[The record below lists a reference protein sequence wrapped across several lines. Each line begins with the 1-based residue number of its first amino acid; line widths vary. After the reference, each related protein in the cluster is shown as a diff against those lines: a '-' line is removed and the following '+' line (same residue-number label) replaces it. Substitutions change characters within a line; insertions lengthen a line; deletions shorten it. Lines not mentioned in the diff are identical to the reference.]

1 MKNKKV
7 TIILILVAVALIAFL
22 GGFALKDVI
31 APPKEKECPKQIVD
45 NCIEKE
51 PEIEKGACP
60 LEKFDS
66 NFTLSDTDIEEIT
79 NTLKEEGITT
89 VKNLQ
94 LAVVSNNGYYFNVKW
109 EDEGSGAFVSI
120 AKVNGKYKTISSPG
134 SGDIAEYVERMNY
147 TLESI
152 CK

>member
-7 TIILILVAVALIAFL
+7 TIILVLVAVAIIAFL

-31 APPKEKECPKQIVD
+31 APLKEKECPKAVVVD

-79 NTLKEEGITT
+79 NILKEEGITT
-89 VKNLQ
+89 IKNLQ

-109 EDEGSGAFVSI
+109 EDEGSGQGAI
-120 AKVNGKYKTISSPG
+120 ITKVNGKYKILNYG
-134 SGDIAEYVERMNY
+134 SGYVREDIIKMSS
-147 TLESI
+147 TLERI

>member
-7 TIILILVAVALIAFL
+7 TIILVLVAVAIIAFL

-31 APPKEKECPKQIVD
+31 APPKEKECPKQVVD

-79 NTLKEEGITT
+79 NAVKEEGITT
-89 VKNLQ
+89 VKNLH
-94 LAVVSNNGYYFNVKW
+94 LGTVAENGYYFFVSW
-109 EDEGSGAFVSI
+109 EDEGSGQGAI
-120 AKVNGKYKTISSPG
+120 ITKVNGKYKILNYG
-134 SGDIAEYVERMNY
+134 SGYVSEDIIKMSS
-147 TLESI
+147 TLERI